1 MLAGSS
7 CSIYFFLILSIAL
20 IMWPFSVQGQTFCLE
35 RTAFAADLFKEFKE
49 IPIAMGISMDKTRII
64 EIFVSPKGETFTIV
78 FTTATGMTC
87 PLVAGERWL
96 DISKSQ
102 KHTSR
107 IEQ

>member
-49 IPIAMGISMDKTRII
+49 IPIAIGISMDKTRII

-96 DISKSQ
+96 DISKSR
-102 KHTSR
+102 KHISR
-107 IEQ
+107 IGQ